1 MTRYGEQQ
9 GAKKGYNP
17 TKRGRKSHHP
27 LLAFVA
33 DCRMIANFWLRAG
46 NTSSAHNSIAFLEDT
61 LCKLQDKKVGLIRMD
76 SGFFVKEILDY
87 LEHKYLNY
95 IIAVKNYYPIQ
106 RELVSCQ
113 KWLNVTNGIEITEF
127 YYQATD
133 WDSPRRMVAVRQKI
147 EQRPNATG
155 KQLSLFE
162 EDEIIEQY
170 RFNVLVTNI
179 DLPAKIV
186 WDTYRLR
193 ADSENRIKELKEDFA
208 LSSFSTQNFYAL
220 EATLNFVMM
229 AYNMMSLFR
238 QAVLKTS
245 NQQQLKTLRY
255 KLFATASYITKE
267 GNKRILNLS
276 VSMKNRKWWDG
287 LFFKSENLLFPYYI
301 ANGFF

>member
-1 MTRYGEQQ
+1 
-9 GAKKGYNP
+9 
-17 TKRGRKSHHP
+17 
-27 LLAFVA
+27 
-33 DCRMIANFWLRAG
+33 
-46 NTSSAHNSIAFLEDT
+46 
-61 LCKLQDKKVGLIRMD
+61 MD

-87 LEHKYLNY
+87 LEHKSLNY

-106 RELVSCQ
+106 RELAFCQ

-127 YYQATD
+127 YYQATN
-133 WDSPRRMVAVRQKI
+133 WDFPRKMVAVRQKI
-147 EQRPNATG
+147 EERPNATG

-170 RFNVLVTNI
+170 RFNVFVTNV

-208 LSSFSTQNFYAL
+208 LSSFSTQNFYTL

-229 AYNMMSLFR
+229 AYNLMSLFR
-238 QAVLKTS
+238 QAVLNTT

-255 KLFATASYITKE
+255 KIFATASYITKE
-267 GNKRILNLS
+267 GNKRILNLT

-287 LFFKSENLLFPYYI
+287 LFLKTENLIFPYYI